1 MKIAIGADH
10 GGFQLKEKIAAFLKK
25 KKIQFKDFGTFSE
38 ESCDYSDLA
47 YPVARAVAARKFD
60 RGILVCGS
68 GVGVSITAN
77 RVKGIRA
84 VMVGDEYTAKQSR
97 EHGDSN
103 IICFG
108 GRRLAAAKALKLLAI
123 WLKTPFSGE
132 ARHARRIAKIDRQ
145 R

>member
-1 MKIAIGADH
+1 MKIALGSDH
-10 GGFQLKEKIAAFLKK
+10 AGFALKQRLIAYLRK
-25 KKIQFKDFGTFSE
+25 KKISFKDFGTYNE
-38 ESCDYSDLA
+38 ESCDYSDFA
-47 YPVARAVAARKFD
+47 YPVARAVAAKKFD

-77 RVKGIRA
+77 RVRGVRA
-84 VMVGDEYTAKQSR
+84 VMVNDKYTARQSR

-132 ARHARRIAKIDRQ
+132 ARHARRIAKID
-145 R
+145 